1 MEKCWLR
8 SSSPWYIWLLN
19 CGSSVSWCFP
29 EAGSDLQ
36 EGETILSCCGDVPLE
51 LPPPAL
57 TLLVTNVEREWGMQS
72 NLLQEQHIIS
82 QLTHECSLANS
93 SLGEGFKNKK
103 ELSIEGSYPLVGWSK
118 NILLKCILRAF
129 LVIGKSHQ
137 PIGNFQN
144 VFCYFFESFP
154 CHHLVCQY
162 QFCQH
167 FPSPHWQLLSETTL
181 TTEYYCCQSECF
193 CLLQEIVQNIWNHLY
208 RQALC
213 LNSITNNNFQNI
225 LNFPS
230 NSVTR
235 LWSKLT
241 DSKNSLIV
249 SSHLPIHSSVRVDLF
264 TLNTKHIEQI
274 RSTDCGIG
282 LLTEN

>member
-51 LPPPAL
+51 LPPL

-93 SLGEGFKNKK
+93 SLGEGFKKCFKNKK

-129 LVIGKSHQ
+129 LVLGKSHQ
-137 PIGNFQN
+137 PIENFQN
-144 VFCYFFESFP
+144 VFLLFWNLPLPSSCLSVSILSTFSFSS
-154 CHHLVCQY
+154 LTASVWDN
-162 QFCQH
+162 
-167 FPSPHWQLLSETTL
+167 SDNWILLLSIRVFL
-181 TTEYYCCQSECF
+181 SSAGNC
-193 CLLQEIVQNIWNHLY
+193 
-208 RQALC
+208 
-213 LNSITNNNFQNI
+213 
-225 LNFPS
+225 
-230 NSVTR
+230 
-235 LWSKLT
+235 SKYL
-241 DSKNSLIV
+241 KPFV
-249 SSHLPIHSSVRVDLF
+249 
-264 TLNTKHIEQI
+264 
-274 RSTDCGIG
+274 
-282 LLTEN
+282 